1 MSGNNKYCVS
11 ICQCQRPHPPDPH
24 SHPHSHHPT
33 CQRILPLNQPQ
44 INKHGRVQ
52 LYRNSTLGWI
62 ISFQYSTTKTRDQFL
77 HVYRFGGATNR
88 TGMNFHELSTLS
100 KKALCLFK
108 DVVPWQLSSDKA
120 AAVVRHQHAAIAFH
134 GGVATRPKRSR
145 RKGWNM
151 RWLLPDVFWYTF

>member
-1 MSGNNKYCVS
+1 MACYTGRTSYFMSGNNKYCVS

-88 TGMNFHELSTLS
+88 TGMNFHELP
-100 KKALCLFK
+100 C
-108 DVVPWQLSSDKA
+108 
-120 AAVVRHQHAAIAFH
+120 
-134 GGVATRPKRSR
+134 PKRPSASS
-145 RKGWNM
+145 KMWCHDSCPVIKP
-151 RWLLPDVFWYTF
+151 LLLSDTNTLQLLSMAA